1 MINSDCKF
9 ETTEKTENVVF
20 VYEKFREIRVCCQ
33 KISCMVSE
41 KIVYVS
47 EKIVYELLIIVI
59 LSSKNKWPKTTFYV
73 VLVPGTCTCTR
84 TMR

>member
-59 LSSKNKWPKTTFYV
+59 LRSKNQWPVWFFFFL
-73 VLVPGTCTCTR
+73 VLVPGTCTSYHAR
-84 TMR
+84 